1 MNSLFAQAPATTLV
15 GTAFTPRSTLHA
27 LSPLGLGTPEVES
40 LTSYFCRLSNSHACT
55 TNDLAKF
62 IIERIEPGRW
72 ETHQGTPGKSRFVW
86 YQRSISGVGDSAL
99 SWAGMLS
106 ALTGVATLR
115 QLTLLPLQG
124 CIAVKG
130 LMATQA
136 RWCPHCLAD
145 DQEKGRQPYFR
156 LAWDIGL
163 NKVCARHHTELV
175 ARCPHCSASNV
186 RHTANFV
193 VPGWCTAC
201 GCFLGNSIPEGPTAP
216 PTVEQRLEIEQASHI
231 GHLLAAMSV
240 SSEAEPVFA
249 PDIESF
255 HQGVELLI
263 GELDSGIAAH
273 FARRLGVRKSTVHYW
288 QTGRTPLTLD
298 ALVRMA
304 MHCGVSLPNLLQ
316 GKLADWCPPPITQQL
331 ALQIDYPVSNQHRPK
346 RQHDWGTIREQLRD
360 ELRQPEPR
368 SVTDFAK
375 ALDIDVR
382 HLYIQATTEA
392 RALGEYYVQHLHLRA
407 LKAQAA
413 VRSEL
418 LQACEVLHENG
429 ESITVEQVAQL
440 VEPRTLNSACHL
452 YSVLSSLA
460 GQAANDAAM

>member
-1 MNSLFAQAPATTLV
+1 MSSFTSLAPATKP
-15 GTAFTPRSTLHA
+15 GFTASAPRSTLHA
-27 LSPLGLGTPEVES
+27 LPPIGLGTAEVES
-40 LTSYFCRLSNSHACT
+40 LTSYFCRLANSHACT

-99 SWAGMLS
+99 NWAGMVS
-106 ALTGVATLR
+106 ALTGVTMLQR
-115 QLTLLPLQG
+115 LTLLPLQG
-124 CIAVKG
+124 CIAAKG

-145 DQEKGRQPYFR
+145 DQREGRQPYFR

-163 NKVCARHHTELV
+163 NRVCARHCTALV

-201 GCFLGNSIPEGPTAP
+201 GCFLGNPIPEGPTAP
-216 PTVEQRLEIEQASHI
+216 LTAEQKLKIEQASHI
-231 GHLLAAMSV
+231 GHLLAAMSAFH
-240 SSEAEPVFA
+240 EAGPAFT

-255 HQGVELLI
+255 HQGVERLI
-263 GELDSGIAAH
+263 GDMDGGVAGH

-288 QTGRTPLTLD
+288 RTGRTPLTLD
-298 ALVRMA
+298 ALVRIA
-304 MHCGVSLPNLLQ
+304 MHCGVSLPSLLQ
-316 GKLADWCPPPITQQL
+316 GKLSDWRPPPTTQQL
-331 ALQIDYPVSNQHRPK
+331 ALQLDYPASNQHRPK
-346 RQHDWGTIREQLRD
+346 RQHDWGAIRQRLRD
-360 ELRQPEPR
+360 ELNQTEPR
-368 SVTDFAK
+368 SVTEVAK

-392 RALGEYYVQHLHLRA
+392 RALGECYVRHLHLRA
-407 LKAQAA
+407 LQAQAA
-413 VRSEL
+413 IHAEL

-440 VEPRTLNSACHL
+440 VERRTLNSARHL
-452 YSVLSSLA
+452 YTVLSSLA
-460 GQAANDAAM
+460 GQSANDATM

>member
-1 MNSLFAQAPATTLV
+1 MSSISSLAPATIPGL
-15 GTAFTPRSTLHA
+15 TASAPRSTLHA
-27 LSPLGLGTPEVES
+27 LPPIGLGTSEVES
-40 LTSYFCRLSNSHACT
+40 LTSYFCRLANSHACT

-86 YQRSISGVGDSAL
+86 YQRSISGLGDSAL
-99 SWAGMLS
+99 NWAGMLS
-106 ALTGVATLR
+106 VLTGVTTLQ

-124 CIAVKG
+124 CVAAKG

-145 DQEKGRQPYFR
+145 DQREGRQPYFR

-163 NKVCARHHTELV
+163 NKVCTRHRTALV

-201 GCFLGNSIPEGPTAP
+201 GCFLGSPILEGPTAP
-216 PTVEQRLEIEQASHI
+216 PTAEQKLEIEQASYI
-231 GHLLAAMSV
+231 GHLLAAMSASPEV
-240 SSEAEPVFA
+240 GPAFT

-255 HQGVELLI
+255 HQGVERLI
-263 GELDSGIAAH
+263 GDMDGGVAAH

-288 QTGRTPLTLD
+288 RTGRTPLTLD

-304 MHCGVSLPNLLQ
+304 MHCGVSLPSLLQ
-316 GKLADWCPPPITQQL
+316 GKLADWCPPPTAQQL
-331 ALQIDYPVSNQHRPK
+331 ALQLDYPLSNRYRPK
-346 RQHDWGTIREQLRD
+346 RQHDWGAIRQRLRD
-360 ELRQPEPR
+360 ELNQTEPR
-368 SVTDFAK
+368 SVTEVAK

-392 RALGEYYVQHLHLRA
+392 RALGECYVQHLHRRA
-407 LKAQAA
+407 LQAQAA
-413 VRSEL
+413 IYAEL
-418 LQACEVLHENG
+418 QQACDVLHENG
-429 ESITVEQVAQL
+429 EGITVEQVAQM
-440 VEPRTLNSACHL
+440 VEPKTLNSTRHL
-452 YSVLSSLA
+452 YTVLSSLA
-460 GQAANDAAM
+460 GQAANDASM